1 MSRNDSFISECYS
14 SINEMESVVMESE
27 LDVVGSIVDAYDKL
41 ASIYENAEDDVDIF
55 MSRSYLESY
64 SYFEESNKTFGEKFK
79 ERFDEGSVLQSII
92 KFIPNLVRLII
103 DSIKKIFNK
112 KKGMSVEKA
121 ANFMS
126 NAAGQVKKAAT
137 KLWEAIDLDKDNT
150 GKIVAISVAGFTIP
164 AAVVFGFTKKGREI
178 VKMLANSFVKF
189 WTGSVPAFFS
199 RKINDKTIPGAKKI
213 GKIDYIET
221 AEGNK
226 YTTHVNLGDIYKF
239 FNEPIAVIQELARIQ
254 KIDDHSLETI
264 NACSEKISAA
274 RKINVVTMTRNEYGE
289 EEIINLIEKTNAAIA
304 RMQNISSSALNN
316 ITNLANSYSGK
327 KQDPKTNPT
336 PTAES
341 WYGDDICDYIYQEA
355 DDNNADTGNTD
366 GETSDKNNAEKAG
379 RNKSGNNTNKSKAK
393 IEKVLNNFVKHFQ
406 MYVSIITPLINFFQS
421 FEDALNELIAAT
433 QSAVSEAENGGSGTD
448 SVDELSEIPKDD
460 DSDNDSDNVSDD
472 DSSDETDSAETQQL
486 SERVRNYQTPRM
498 AGQKLKSGELSPPGA
513 TYVAKHYKGWSDAEK
528 SEVAA
533 ITYNEWHEADGNDKK
548 SAKEKLKKL
557 NEICSNIGVNKQNKE
572 TLRKR
577 FIVTES
583 FYYYDDDDD
592 MYQESYDYSDEDY
605 NYDYDDDT
613 YQESYDYS
621 CDDYE
626 DSSDESNWYN
636 RR

>member
-1 MSRNDSFISECYS
+1 
-14 SINEMESVVMESE
+14 
-27 LDVVGSIVDAYDKL
+27 
-41 ASIYENAEDDVDIF
+41 
-55 MSRSYLESY
+55 
-64 SYFEESNKTFGEKFK
+64 
-79 ERFDEGSVLQSII
+79 
-92 KFIPNLVRLII
+92 
-103 DSIKKIFNK
+103 
-112 KKGMSVEKA
+112 
-121 ANFMS
+121 
-126 NAAGQVKKAAT
+126 
-137 KLWEAIDLDKDNT
+137 
-150 GKIVAISVAGFTIP
+150 
-164 AAVVFGFTKKGREI
+164 
-178 VKMLANSFVKF
+178 
-189 WTGSVPAFFS
+189 
-199 RKINDKTIPGAKKI
+199 
-213 GKIDYIET
+213 
-221 AEGNK
+221 
-226 YTTHVNLGDIYKF
+226 
-239 FNEPIAVIQELARIQ
+239 
-254 KIDDHSLETI
+254 
-264 NACSEKISAA
+264 
-274 RKINVVTMTRNEYGE
+274 MTRNEYGE
-289 EEIINLIEKTNAAIA
+289 EEIINLIEKINDAIA

-327 KQDPKTNPT
+327 KQDPNPNPT

-393 IEKVLNNFVKHFQ
+393 IEKVLNNFIKNFQ
-406 MYVSIITPLINFFQS
+406 MYVRVIAPLINFFQS
-421 FEDALNELIAAT
+421 FENALNELIAAT
-433 QSAVSEAENGGSGTD
+433 QSAVDEAENGDGGTD
-448 SVDELSEIPKDD
+448 VV
-460 DSDNDSDNVSDD
+460 DNDEETQSE
-472 DSSDETDSAETQQL
+472 ETDEEEEASENDNTGETGSAETQQL

-498 AGQKLKSGELSPPGA
+498 AGKKLKSGELSNPGS
-513 TYVAKHYKGWSDAEK
+513 TYKAKYYKGWSDAEK
-528 SEVAA
+528 NEVAA

-548 SAKEKLKKL
+548 SAEEKLKKL

>member
-92 KFIPNLVRLII
+92 RFIPNLVRLII

-199 RKINDKTIPGAKKI
+199 RKINDKTIPDAKKI

-254 KIDDHSLETI
+254 KIDDHSLGTI

-289 EEIINLIEKTNAAIA
+289 DEIVNLIEKINDAIA

-327 KQDPKTNPT
+327 QQNPNPNPT

-355 DDNNADTGNTD
+355 DDNNADPGNAN
-366 GETSDKNNAEKAG
+366 GNNNDKNNNTETSG

-393 IEKVLNNFVKHFQ
+393 IEKVLNNFIKNFQ

-421 FEDALNELIAAT
+421 FEDALNELITAT
-433 QSAVSEAENGGSGTD
+433 QSAVERAENGGD
-448 SVDELSEIPKDD
+448 
-460 DSDNDSDNVSDD
+460 DNVDTVEEPLPEETD
-472 DSSDETDSAETQQL
+472 EEEEDHTDETDNTDTQQL

-498 AGQKLKSGELSPPGA
+498 AGKKLKSGELSPPGA
-513 TYVAKHYKGWSDAEK
+513 TYAPKYYKGWSDEEK

-533 ITYNEWHEADGNDKK
+533 ITYNEWYEADGNDKK
-548 SAKEKLKKL
+548 PSKERLEKLKK
-557 NEICSNIGVNKQNKE
+557 ICTNIGASKQIMNK
-572 TLRKR
+572 LRER
-577 FIVTES
+577 FIAES
-583 FYYYDDDDD
+583 FYYYDDDDYDMYQESYDDDYDDD
-592 MYQESYDYSDEDY
+592 MYQESYDYS
-605 NYDYDDDT
+605 YDD
-613 YQESYDYS
+613 Y
-621 CDDYE
+621 DDYE

>member
-1 MSRNDSFISECYS
+1 
-14 SINEMESVVMESE
+14 MESVVMESE

-41 ASIYENAEDDVDIF
+41 ASIYENTEDDVDIF

-103 DSIKKIFNK
+103 DSIKKIFDK
-112 KKGMSVEKA
+112 KKGISAEKA
-121 ANFMS
+121 VDFMS
-126 NAAGQVKKAAT
+126 NAAGKVKKAAT

-199 RKINDKTIPGAKKI
+199 RKINDKTIPDAKKI

-254 KIDDHSLETI
+254 KIDDRSLETI

-274 RKINVVTMTRNEYGE
+274 RKINIVTMTRNEYGE
-289 EEIINLIEKTNAAIA
+289 EEIIDLIGKINDAIA

-327 KQDPKTNPT
+327 QQNPNTDPKTNSKPT
-336 PTAES
+336 TES

-355 DDNNADTGNTD
+355 DDNNADPGNANGNND
-366 GETSDKNNAEKAG
+366 DKNNNTEISG
-379 RNKSGNNTNKSKAK
+379 RNKSGNNTNKSKAR
-393 IEKVLNNFVKHFQ
+393 IEKVLNNFIKNFQ

-421 FEDALNELIAAT
+421 FEKALNELITAT
-433 QSAVSEAENGGSGTD
+433 QSAVERAENGDSDMD
-448 SVDELSEIPKDD
+448 SVEEQSEEEIPENDNPKDNHT
-460 DSDNDSDNVSDD
+460 DNIDIDIPIP
-472 DSSDETDSAETQQL
+472 DES
-486 SERVRNYQTPRM
+486 VRNYQTPRM
-498 AGQKLKSGELSPPGA
+498 AGKKLKSGELSPPGA
-513 TYVAKHYKGWSDAEK
+513 TYASKYYKGWSDAEK

-533 ITYNEWHEADGNDKK
+533 ITYNEWYEADGNDKK
-548 SAKEKLKKL
+548 PSKERLKKL
-557 NEICSNIGVNKQNKE
+557 KEICHNIGVPKQIMDE
-572 TLRKR
+572 LRER
-577 FIVTES
+577 FIGES
-583 FYYYDDDDD
+583 FYYYDDDDYDMYQESYDDDYDDD
-592 MYQESYDYSDEDY
+592 MYQESYDYS
-605 NYDYDDDT
+605 YDD
-613 YQESYDYS
+613 Y
-621 CDDYE
+621 DDYE

>member
-41 ASIYENAEDDVDIF
+41 ASIYDNAEDDVDIF

-199 RKINDKTIPGAKKI
+199 RKINDKTIPDAKKI

-254 KIDDHSLETI
+254 KIDEHSLETI

-289 EEIINLIEKTNAAIA
+289 EEIINLIEKINDAIA
-304 RMQNISSSALNN
+304 RMQSISSSALNN

-327 KQDPKTNPT
+327 QQTPNPNPT

-366 GETSDKNNAEKAG
+366 GETGDKNNVEKAG

-393 IEKVLNNFVKHFQ
+393 IEKVLNNFIKNFQ
-406 MYVSIITPLINFFQS
+406 MYVRVIAPLINFFQS
-421 FEDALNELIAAT
+421 FENALNELIAAT
-433 QSAVSEAENGGSGTD
+433 QSAVTEAETGG
-448 SVDELSEIPKDD
+448 DD
-460 DSDNDSDNVSDD
+460 DDDTDVVVEPSSEEPDEEEEASENDNT
-472 DSSDETDSAETQQL
+472 DETDNTKTQQL

-498 AGQKLKSGELSPPGA
+498 AGKKLRSGELSNPGS
-513 TYVAKHYKGWSDAEK
+513 TYKAKYYKGWSDAEK
-528 SEVAA
+528 NEVAA

-548 SAKEKLKKL
+548 SAEEKLKKL

>member
-126 NAAGQVKKAAT
+126 NAAGKVKKAAT

-199 RKINDKTIPGAKKI
+199 RKINDKTIPDAKKI

-221 AEGNK
+221 VEGNK

-254 KIDDHSLETI
+254 KIDDRSLETI

-289 EEIINLIEKTNAAIA
+289 DEIVNLIEKINDAIA

-327 KQDPKTNPT
+327 QQNPKSNPT

-366 GETSDKNNAEKAG
+366 GETGDKNNAEKAG

-393 IEKVLNNFVKHFQ
+393 IEKVLNNFIKNFQ
-406 MYVSIITPLINFFQS
+406 MYVRVIAPLINFFQS
-421 FEDALNELIAAT
+421 FENALNELIAAT
-433 QSAVSEAENGGSGTD
+433 QSAVTEAENGDGDTD
-448 SVDELSEIPKDD
+448 VVDTNGEPPSEEPDEEEEA
-460 DSDNDSDNVSDD
+460 SENDNTG
-472 DSSDETDSAETQQL
+472 ETDSNETQQL

-498 AGQKLKSGELSPPGA
+498 AGKKLRSGELSNPGS
-513 TYVAKHYKGWSDAEK
+513 TYKAKYYKGWSDAEK

-621 CDDYE
+621 YDDYE

>member
-199 RKINDKTIPGAKKI
+199 RKINDKTIPDAKKI
-213 GKIDYIET
+213 GKIDYIEA

-239 FNEPIAVIQELARIQ
+239 FNEPVVVIQELARIQ
-254 KIDDHSLETI
+254 KIDDRSLGTI

-289 EEIINLIEKTNAAIA
+289 EEIIALIEKINDAIA

-327 KQDPKTNPT
+327 KQDPNPNPT
-336 PTAES
+336 PTTES

-366 GETSDKNNAEKAG
+366 GETGDKNNAEKAG

-393 IEKVLNNFVKHFQ
+393 IEKVLNNFIKNFQ
-406 MYVSIITPLINFFQS
+406 MYVRVIAPLINFFQS
-421 FEDALNELIAAT
+421 FENALNELIAAT
-433 QSAVSEAENGGSGTD
+433 QSAVSEAESGGSGTD
-448 SVDELSEIPKDD
+448 SVEEPEEEISENDNPDD
-460 DSDNDSDNVSDD
+460 DSTDDSDDKP
-472 DSSDETDSAETQQL
+472 DSTETQQL

-513 TYVAKHYKGWSDAEK
+513 TYVAKHYKGWSDEEK
-528 SEVAA
+528 NEVAA

-592 MYQESYDYSDEDY
+592 MYQESYDYSNEDY

-621 CDDYE
+621 YDDYE

>member
-199 RKINDKTIPGAKKI
+199 RKINDKTIPDAKKI

-254 KIDDHSLETI
+254 KIDDRSLETI

-274 RKINVVTMTRNEYGE
+274 RKINIVTMTRNEYGE
-289 EEIINLIEKTNAAIA
+289 EEIINLIEKINDAIA

-327 KQDPKTNPT
+327 QQNPNPNPT
-336 PTAES
+336 PTTES

-366 GETSDKNNAEKAG
+366 GETGDKNNAEKAG

-393 IEKVLNNFVKHFQ
+393 IEKVLNNFIKNFQ
-406 MYVSIITPLINFFQS
+406 MYVRVIAPLINFFQS
-421 FEDALNELIAAT
+421 FENALNELIAAT
-433 QSAVSEAENGGSGTD
+433 QSAVTEAENGDGDTD
-448 SVDELSEIPKDD
+448 VVDTNGEPPSEEPDEEEKVPEN
-460 DSDNDSDNVSDD
+460 DNTG
-472 DSSDETDSAETQQL
+472 ETDSIETQQL

-498 AGQKLKSGELSPPGA
+498 AGKKLRSGELSNPGS
-513 TYVAKHYKGWSDAEK
+513 TYKAKYYKGWSDAEK
-528 SEVAA
+528 NEVAA

-548 SAKEKLKKL
+548 SAEEKLKKL

>member
-137 KLWEAIDLDKDNT
+137 KLWEAIDFDKDNT

-199 RKINDKTIPGAKKI
+199 RKINDKTIPDAKKI

-239 FNEPIAVIQELARIQ
+239 FNEPVAVIQELARIQ
-254 KIDDHSLETI
+254 KIDDHSLGTI

-289 EEIINLIEKTNAAIA
+289 EEIINLIEKTNDAIA

-327 KQDPKTNPT
+327 QQNPNPNPT

-393 IEKVLNNFVKHFQ
+393 IEKVLNNFIKNFQ
-406 MYVSIITPLINFFQS
+406 MYVRVIAPLINFFQS
-421 FEDALNELIAAT
+421 FENALNELITAT
-433 QSAVSEAENGGSGTD
+433 QSAVERAENGGD
-448 SVDELSEIPKDD
+448 DNVDTVEEPLSEENEETKTPE
-460 DSDNDSDNVSDD
+460 SDDD

>member
-92 KFIPNLVRLII
+92 RFIPNLVRLII
-103 DSIKKIFNK
+103 DSIKKIFDK
-112 KKGMSVEKA
+112 KKGISAEKA
-121 ANFMS
+121 ADFMS
-126 NAAGQVKKAAT
+126 NAAGKVKKAAT
-137 KLWEAIDLDKDNT
+137 KLWEAIDLDKDDT

-164 AAVVFGFTKKGREI
+164 AAVVFGFTKKGRAI

-199 RKINDKTIPGAKKI
+199 RKINDKTIPDAKKI

-254 KIDDHSLETI
+254 KIDDSSLKTI

-274 RKINVVTMTRNEYGE
+274 RKINIVTMTRNEYGE
-289 EEIINLIEKTNAAIA
+289 EEIIDLIGKINDAIA

-327 KQDPKTNPT
+327 QQNPNTDPKTNSKPT
-336 PTAES
+336 TES

-355 DDNNADTGNTD
+355 DDNNVDPGNAN
-366 GETSDKNNAEKAG
+366 GNNNDKNNNAEKVG
-379 RNKSGNNTNKSKAK
+379 RNKSGNNTNKSKAR
-393 IEKVLNNFVKHFQ
+393 IEKVLNNFIKNFQ

-421 FEDALNELIAAT
+421 FENALNELITAT
-433 QSAVSEAENGGSGTD
+433 QSAVERAENGDSDMD
-448 SVDELSEIPKDD
+448 SVEEQSEEEIPENDNPKDNHT
-460 DSDNDSDNVSDD
+460 DNIDIDIPIP
-472 DSSDETDSAETQQL
+472 DERA
-486 SERVRNYQTPRM
+486 RNYQTPRM
-498 AGQKLKSGELSPPGA
+498 VGKKLKSGELSNPGS
-513 TYVAKHYKGWSDAEK
+513 TYASKYYKGWSDEEK
-528 SEVAA
+528 NEVVA
-533 ITYNEWHEADGNDKK
+533 ITYNEWHEADGNDEK
-548 SAKEKLKKL
+548 STKEKLKKL
-557 NEICSNIGVNKQNKE
+557 KEICHAVGVNKQNMQI
-572 TLRKR
+572 LRER
-577 FIVTES
+577 FIAES
-583 FYYYDDDDD
+583 FYYYDDDDYDMYQESYDYDDDYDDD
-592 MYQESYDYSDEDY
+592 MYQESYDYS
-605 NYDYDDDT
+605 YDD
-613 YQESYDYS
+613 Y
-621 CDDYE
+621 DDYE

>member
-199 RKINDKTIPGAKKI
+199 RKINDKTIPDAKKI

-254 KIDDHSLETI
+254 KIDEHSLETI

-274 RKINVVTMTRNEYGE
+274 RKINIVTMTRNEYGE
-289 EEIINLIEKTNAAIA
+289 EEIIDLIGKINDAIA

-327 KQDPKTNPT
+327 KQDPNPT

-366 GETSDKNNAEKAG
+366 GETGDKNNAGKAG

-393 IEKVLNNFVKHFQ
+393 IEKVLNNFIKNFQ
-406 MYVSIITPLINFFQS
+406 MYVRVIAPLINFFQS
-421 FEDALNELIAAT
+421 FENALNELIAAT
-433 QSAVSEAENGGSGTD
+433 QSAVTEAENGDGDT
-448 SVDELSEIPKDD
+448 VVV
-460 DSDNDSDNVSDD
+460 DNDEETQSE
-472 DSSDETDSAETQQL
+472 ETDEEEEASENDNTGETGSTETQQL

-498 AGQKLKSGELSPPGA
+498 AGKKLRSGELSNPGS
-513 TYVAKHYKGWSDAEK
+513 TYKAKYYKGWSDAEK
-528 SEVAA
+528 NEVAA

-548 SAKEKLKKL
+548 SAEEKLKKL

-621 CDDYE
+621 YDDYE

>member
-199 RKINDKTIPGAKKI
+199 RKINDKTIPDAKKI

-254 KIDDHSLETI
+254 KIDDRSLETI
-264 NACSEKISAA
+264 NACSEKISTA

-289 EEIINLIEKTNAAIA
+289 EEIINLIEKINDAIA

-327 KQDPKTNPT
+327 QQNPNPNPT

-366 GETSDKNNAEKAG
+366 GETGDKNNAEKAG

-393 IEKVLNNFVKHFQ
+393 IEKVLNNFIKNFQ
-406 MYVSIITPLINFFQS
+406 MYVRVIAPLINFFQS
-421 FEDALNELIAAT
+421 FENALNELIAAT
-433 QSAVSEAENGGSGTD
+433 QSAVNEAENGDGDT
-448 SVDELSEIPKDD
+448 VVV
-460 DSDNDSDNVSDD
+460 DNDEETQSEEPDEEEEASENDNTG
-472 DSSDETDSAETQQL
+472 ETGSTETQQL

-498 AGQKLKSGELSPPGA
+498 AGKKLRSGELSNPGS
-513 TYVAKHYKGWSDAEK
+513 TYKSKHYNGWSDEEK
-528 SEVAA
+528 NEVAA